1 MVYQSASA
9 TRKRLNEQ
17 LQPTDEPKKFV
28 KKKKGF
34 NALKASF
41 AKKINKKFNYIHI
54 PTLRLVTPQDLS
66 EIADNSVATNIK
78 IKKARIVEKLKIAG
92 KINVEFV
99 NEDIGSRVTGIITNI
114 NQIVTIRKDNKSR
127 RNISFTNMKFEP
139 FLHVPCV
146 HDQYLVLWY

>member
-1 MVYQSASA
+1 MVYESAS
-9 TRKRLNEQ
+9 TSKLKQQDTNESNKNKQ
-17 LQPTDEPKKFV
+17 KFE

-34 NALKASF
+34 NALKESF
-41 AKKINKKFNYIHI
+41 GKKTNKKFNYIHV
-54 PTLRLVTPQDLS
+54 PTLRLVTCENLCD
-66 EIADNSVATNIK
+66 IANNSVATNIK

-99 NEDIGSRVTGIITNI
+99 NEDIGSRVTGVITNM
-114 NQIVTIRKDNKSR
+114 NQIVTVRKDNKTR

-146 HDQYLVLWY
+146 HNQYLVLWY